1 MKTGYML
8 YIDPGTGAMLF
19 TVVMGVVTTL
29 MFALQKLW
37 LKLKF
42 VFTGGKASVGNG
54 EREKIVIFSDSKRYW
69 NVFEPICDELE
80 RREFDCCYWTASPDD
95 PALAKDY
102 RFVKT
107 EFIGE
112 GNKAYAK
119 LNMMKADICLS
130 TTPGLD
136 VYQWK
141 RSKNVRYYVHIP
153 HEVGEMTGYRMFG
166 IDYYDAVL
174 LTGEFQKED
183 IRQLEQLR
191 GTEEKDLF
199 VAGSTYMDA
208 LKEKLDNSI
217 LEKHSKVIVLVAPSW
232 GESSILKRYG
242 EHFLEY
248 LKNTGYKIIIR
259 PHPQSR
265 ISDPKLLDSLQKQF
279 PDDDNWSW
287 NYDNDNFDV
296 LNQADILISDFS
308 GVIFDFAFV
317 FEKPIIYA
325 DTHMDRS
332 PYDSCWLEK
341 EPWRWSVLHKIGR
354 QLKEEDFGRMK
365 EVIEETMN
373 NKDYSKGRLETKN
386 IAWQYRGEAAKR
398 TVDYLIKRQ
407 SELNRGLKNG

>member
-1 MKTGYML
+1 ML

-42 VFTGGKASVGNG
+42 VFTGGKASAGNG

-166 IDYYDAVL
+166 IDYYDAIL
-174 LTGEFQKED
+174 LTGEFQEGN
-183 IRQLEQLR
+183 IRKLESLR
-191 GTEEKDLF
+191 GLDKKEMK
-199 VAGSTYMDA
+199 VVGSTYMDA
-208 LKEKLDNSI
+208 LLERLKNSSRAENDKI
-217 LEKHSKVIVLVAPSW
+217 TVLVAPSW
-232 GESSILKRYG
+232 GESSILNRYG
-242 EHFLEY
+242 EKFLRQ
-248 LKNTGYKIIIR
+248 LKNTDYKIIIR

-265 ISDPKLLDSLQKQF
+265 IADPKLLDSLQQQF
-279 PDDDNWSW
+279 PDNGNWSW
-287 NYDNDNFDV
+287 NYDNDNFEV
-296 LNQADILISDFS
+296 LNEADILISDFS
-308 GVIFDFAFV
+308 GVMFDFALV
-317 FEKPIIYA
+317 FGKPIIYA

-332 PYDSCWLEK
+332 PYDSCWIDEL
-341 EPWRWSVLHKIGR
+341 PWRWSVLPKIGR
-354 QLKEEDFGRMK
+354 QLKEEDFGRIR
-365 EVIEETMN
+365 EVVYETIN
-373 NKDYSKGRLETKN
+373 NNDYSAGRTETKN
-386 IAWQYRGEAAKR
+386 TVWQYCGESSCRVA
-398 TVDYLIKRQ
+398 DYLINKQAEISKEGRVC
-407 SELNRGLKNG
+407 